1 VIVKRISLVLL
12 TGAMFALG
20 ILASRGVAG
29 EQTGLVLTCAGST
42 GTVNV
47 GTVSTVVSAVAKV
60 NSSSAF
66 SGMQLKSKKSV
77 CTDGTGRIKYTL
89 TRTKTSYCDSGTP
102 VHKSKVV
109 IYPGST
115 TIAHWPALA
124 GANNWSWCHAA
135 GKGNVVYSASG
146 KAKLT
151 TTDPLFGV
159 FVDRDASTTAKVVL
173 GFLDVSGGKERV
185 IVGPSQQI
193 TVAATGAL
201 GAVVR
206 IALSDGDR
214 TTVAGLRP
222 LVAAP
227 TFARPPAGN
236 SAVLKR
242 IYATGTIRVGYD
254 SEAGD
259 SQVVNF
265 VKRYYS
271 NLARDWKV
279 ELALIPV
286 PAAEAPAALAAGEID
301 VEVTPAAPSDKVTAF
316 PFFERRGV
324 LWRNQIVP
332 NDPGWNAGL
341 RNYVVAT
348 LNTGRYGVVYEA
360 AFGVQPSYEPLRPLL
375 FP

>member
-1 VIVKRISLVLL
+1 MIAKRISLVLL

-20 ILASRGVAG
+20 ILASRGIAG
-29 EQTGLVLTCAGST
+29 DQGMLTLTCSGSAGDL
-42 GTVNV
+42 NV
-47 GTVSTVVSAVAKV
+47 GTVSTVLSAVAKV
-60 NSSSAF
+60 NSSSAY
-66 SGMQLKSKKSV
+66 SGMQLKNKNSI
-77 CTDGTGRIKYTL
+77 CTDAAGRIKYTL

-109 IYPGST
+109 IYTGST
-115 TIAHWPALA
+115 TIAHWPTF
-124 GANNWSWCHAA
+124 GANNWSWCNAA
-135 GKGNVVYSASG
+135 GKSKVVYSASG
-146 KAKLT
+146 KATLT
-151 TTDPLFGV
+151 TSDPLFGV
-159 FVDRDASTTAKVVL
+159 FVDKDASATAKVVL
-173 GFLDVSGGKERV
+173 GFLDVSGGKGRV

-206 IALSDGDR
+206 IVLTDGDR
-214 TTVAGLRP
+214 ATVAGLRP

-227 TFARPPAGN
+227 SFARPPAGD
-236 SAVLKR
+236 SAVLRR
-242 IYATGTIRVGYD
+242 IYATETIRVGYD
-254 SEAGD
+254 SRAGD
-259 SQVVNF
+259 SRIADF

-279 ELALIPV
+279 KLVLSAV

-316 PFFERRGV
+316 PFFDRRGV

-332 NDPGWNAGL
+332 GDAGWNAGL
-341 RNYVVAT
+341 RNYVIAT
-348 LNTGRYGVVYEA
+348 LNTGRYGALYEA